1 MSEETAG
8 ATLSPR
14 LDAKLQELLARLQ
27 TCRHQVPE
35 LVSRSPLPAWSHR
48 SLFYFLGY
56 IARAEGRVRQDD
68 IDYAQALMQALAM
81 SLPGR
86 RRAIAQF
93 HKGRDARQ
101 PAAYRGFGL
110 RTTRNLLPAH
120 AMLVSLCLAHACQ
133 LHGPPSRN
141 RRYRCEDCLDQMGLP
156 TTVLEIIFGEYRRHV
171 WAAEPPRVNL
181 PETYSAAC
189 DVLGGS
195 ADDDLATLKQAY
207 RRKVA
212 QCHPDK
218 IGTNLPAYELAA
230 AKDQLL
236 QYQKAWELIKRRQR
250 RQ

>member
-1 MSEETAG
+1 MTREADGE
-8 ATLSPR
+8 TLSPR

-27 TCRHQVPE
+27 TCRHHVPE
-35 LVSRSPLPAWSHR
+35 LVSRSPLPGWSHR

-56 IARAEGRVRQDD
+56 IARADGRVHEDD
-68 IDYAQALMQALAM
+68 IDYAQALMQALEM
-81 SLPGR
+81 SGAGR
-86 RRAIAQF
+86 RRAIAHF

-101 PAAYRGFGL
+101 PGSYRGLGL
-110 RTTRNLLPAH
+110 RATRNLLPAH

-141 RRYRCEDCLDQMGLP
+141 RHYRCEDCLDQMGLP
-156 TTVLEIIFGEYRRHV
+156 TTVLEIIFGEYRRNV
-171 WAAEPPRVNL
+171 WAAEPASADL

-189 DVLGGS
+189 EVLGGT
-195 ADDDLATLKQAY
+195 AGDDLTSLKQAY

-218 IGTNLPAYELAA
+218 IGSDLPAYELAA

-236 QYQKAWELIKRRQR
+236 RYQKAWELIKRRQR
-250 RQ
+250 R